1 MLKIEE
7 KKVPGDFS
15 KDETQLQNL
24 ESKQVKP

>member
-7 KKVPGDFS
+7 EKVSGDFS